1 VNAYYDERETR
12 SADQRHNEL
21 TQGILAQLSHAQ
33 AHAPA
38 YANLEI
44 DQITSLDDLEKLPV
58 TRKSALIE
66 LQQQNPPFG
75 GFAAITDAP
84 LQQVFVSPGPIFE
97 PQTGRKDYW
106 RFARSLYAAGIRPG
120 DLVHNTF
127 SYHMTPAGSMFNT
140 ACQALGAISIAGGVG
155 QSDQQV
161 EAIDRLQPSG
171 FCGTPS
177 FLKILLDKA
186 EQMNTDIKCIKN
198 ALVSG
203 EAFPPAI
210 RESFKARGISALQ
223 CYGTADLGL
232 IAYES
237 AADSGFILDED
248 VFVEIVTPGTGDC
261 VPSGEVGELVVT
273 TLNPDY
279 PLIRF
284 ATGDLSAFAEGT
296 SHCGRTNTRIK
307 GWMGR
312 ADQTAKVRGMFIH
325 PEQIAQIV
333 TNHPEVSKARLVIDW
348 VDQSDTMV
356 LRCETDV
363 MDASLSQGIADSI
376 RNLCKVRGEV
386 ELVPKGSLPSD
397 GIVIEDIRNYS

>member
-1 VNAYYDERETR
+1 
-12 SADQRHNEL
+12 
-21 TQGILAQLSHAQ
+21 
-33 AHAPA
+33 
-38 YANLEI
+38 
-44 DQITSLDDLEKLPV
+44 
-58 TRKSALIE
+58 
-66 LQQQNPPFG
+66 
-75 GFAAITDAP
+75 
-84 LQQVFVSPGPIFE
+84 
-97 PQTGRKDYW
+97 
-106 RFARSLYAAGIRPG
+106 
-120 DLVHNTF
+120 
-127 SYHMTPAGSMFNT
+127 MTPAGSMFNT

-186 EQMNTDIKCIKN
+186 EQVNIDISCISN

-210 RESFKARGISALQ
+210 RESFNARGISALQ

-248 VFVEIVTPGTGDC
+248 VFVEIVTPGTGDR
-261 VPSGEVGELVVT
+261 VAFGEVGELVVT

-284 ATGDLSAFAEGT
+284 ATGDMSAFAEGV
-296 SHCGRTNTRIK
+296 SPCGRTNSRIK

-333 TNHPEVSKARLVIDW
+333 VKHPEVSKARLVIDW
-348 VDQSDTMV
+348 INQSDTMV
-356 LRCETDV
+356 LRCESDV
-363 MDASLSQGIADSI
+363 MDSSLSKSIADSI
-376 RNLCKVRGEV
+376 RSLCKVRGEV
-386 ELVPKGSLPSD
+386 ELVPKGSLPTD
-397 GIVIEDIRNYS
+397 GIVIEDIRKYS